1 MSPVSGICVI
11 ITPGNQTNDANSST
25 SVSNITVPVPFTIS
39 SSVVIIVILISKASH
54 PDTSASLSIFAL
66 ISLLTVICN
75 LYYFISAIADQTIGS
90 GSSIYSIILLIG
102 LLVNYINNVIFI
114 FVSKYTL
121 LQDTEFNCWRR
132 GNVELIK
139 ETRIDV
145 IHPSQVN
152 IQDHLNSELI
162 S

>member
-11 ITPGNQTNDANSST
+11 VSSGNQTADANTSS

-66 ISLLTVICN
+66 ISLLSIICN
-75 LYYFISAIADQTIGS
+75 LYYFISAISDQTIGS
-90 GSSIYSIILLIG
+90 GKSIYSIILLIG
-102 LLVNYINNVIFI
+102 LLVNYVNNIIFI
-114 FVSKYTL
+114 FISKYTL
-121 LQDTEFNCWRR
+121 LQDAEFNCWRR

-139 ETRIDV
+139 ETKVDV